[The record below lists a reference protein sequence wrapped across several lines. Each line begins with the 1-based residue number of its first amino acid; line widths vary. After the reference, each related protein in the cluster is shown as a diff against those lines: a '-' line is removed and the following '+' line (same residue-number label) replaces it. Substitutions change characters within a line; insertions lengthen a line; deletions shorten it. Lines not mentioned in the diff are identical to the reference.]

1 MPFIRG
7 ESGNPKGRTPGTVNR
22 ITRSFREAML
32 AAFDELGGAAHLTQ
46 WARENPSDY
55 YRIFAR
61 MAPPGLPV
69 RIEGLDG
76 APADAARVVMVKMSV
91 GELSPEQ
98 AATIM
103 GSITGLVKVLE
114 VDELARR
121 LTALEEARAR
131 R

>member
-1 MPFIRG
+1 MAFVRG
-7 ESGNPKGRTPGTVNR
+7 KSGNPRGRAPGTANR

-32 AAFDELGGAAHLTQ
+32 IAFDELGGAAHLSQ
-46 WARENPSDY
+46 WARDHPSGY

-69 RIEGLDG
+69 KLDGLDG
-76 APADAARVVMVKMSV
+76 TPAEAARAVMAKMST
-91 GELSPEQ
+91 GEVSPEQ

-103 GSITGLVKVLE
+103 QTVTALVRVIE
-114 VDELARR
+114 VDELERR
-121 LTALEEARAR
+121 VKALEER